1 MSSVQS
7 PSKCVDIWVP
17 VSVVSRQ
24 GEREGEGGSVEAVA
38 VDPGHHGAWVLG
50 CPLDPPRPESS
61 VLLGGRGGYAGD
73 EEAETED
80 AGGVHCRRRVK
91 RRLGL
96 FCVGHQFYEELPDTN
111 LCTS

>member
-1 MSSVQS
+1 M
-7 PSKCVDIWVP
+7 
-17 VSVVSRQ
+17 SVVSRQ

-38 VDPGHHGAWVLG
+38 VDPGHHGTRILG
-50 CPLDPPRPESS
+50 CPPDPPRSGSS
-61 VLLGGRGGYAGD
+61 VVLGGRGRGGYAGD

-96 FCVGHQFYEELPDTN
+96 FCVGYHFYEELPDTN